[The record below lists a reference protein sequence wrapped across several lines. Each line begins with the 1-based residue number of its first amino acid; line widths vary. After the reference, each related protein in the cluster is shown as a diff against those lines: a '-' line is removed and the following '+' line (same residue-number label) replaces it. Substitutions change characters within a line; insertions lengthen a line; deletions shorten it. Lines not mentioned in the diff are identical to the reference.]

1 MRPSAVRRIALLL
14 PHTVERE
21 TWGERTFR
29 TKNKI
34 FVILGSNGKLATVK
48 ARKEHQ
54 HSIIASDRK
63 TFSVAPYV
71 GRFGWITV
79 RLATVDTQAMG
90 VLIIDA
96 WRRTA
101 PKRIVAAYDAKEQ
114 RGPRPARAK
123 PPRRARR

>member
-1 MRPSAVRRIALLL
+1 MRPSAVRRIALSL

-34 FVILGSNGKLATVK
+34 FVVLGSDGKAASVK

-54 HSIIASDRK
+54 HSIIASDPK
-63 TFSVAPYV
+63 SFSVASYV
-71 GRFGWITV
+71 GRFGWISV
-79 RLATVDTQAMG
+79 RLATVDTEAMR

-101 PKRIVAAYDAKEQ
+101 PKRAVAAYDAKEE
-114 RGPRPARAK
+114 RG
-123 PPRRARR
+123 PRRARTQKTGRARR